1 MTDEPK
7 SESAEPSAE
16 SASADRQRRLEEVLA
31 AFLAG
36 GESQGEAA
44 RQPLLAEHPDLA
56 DELAA
61 FFQDHDRM
69 RQWAEPSWATAH
81 GGFSRR
87 PATPPLGTPSET
99 TLGARSLGQGAG
111 ESARGGSSH
120 SSSGA
125 LPCRFGDY
133 ELCEELGRGGMGVVY
148 KARQLSLRRTVAV
161 KMIHGRFA
169 AEPSAV
175 QRFRAEAEAAA
186 KLQHANIVQVYE
198 VGQYEGQ
205 PFFSMQYVEGQ
216 SLSQLLKQVSLSPKR
231 AARYVEQISRAVAHA
246 HEHGVLHRDLKPSNV
261 LIDARDQP
269 RVMDFGLAKQ
279 LESDAQITVSGQLLG
294 TPPYMSPEQAGAR
307 RSEIG
312 PASDVYS
319 LGVVLYELLTGQPP
333 FRGANAW
340 ETLRLVRESD
350 PRLPRTLNPQIPRDL
365 EMICLKCLE
374 KDPRDRYPSATALAE
389 DLERY
394 LDGDSISISSLS
406 LFERLART
414 LERGSLDVE
423 FRAWRRILHHFA
435 WIVFLAH
442 LVLFTLES
450 RWWEFPWT
458 VFAAVRSAE
467 YAAMGL
473 VLWLLRR
480 QWYPP
485 RGAPSRQL
493 LALWL
498 AFVAGSV
505 VLHVIS
511 PFEGG
516 KLYPQYAV
524 LASLG
529 FFMMGSSYW
538 GYCYLI
544 GTAFLALAMF
554 MAWLPWLAALAF
566 GCAWAVSLLAVARH
580 LGQLAEER

>member
-1 MTDEPK
+1 
-7 SESAEPSAE
+7 
-16 SASADRQRRLEEVLA
+16 
-31 AFLAG
+31 
-36 GESQGEAA
+36 
-44 RQPLLAEHPDLA
+44 
-56 DELAA
+56 
-61 FFQDHDRM
+61 
-69 RQWAEPSWATAH
+69 
-81 GGFSRR
+81 
-87 PATPPLGTPSET
+87 
-99 TLGARSLGQGAG
+99 
-111 ESARGGSSH
+111 
-120 SSSGA
+120 
-125 LPCRFGDY
+125 
-133 ELCEELGRGGMGVVY
+133 MGVVY

-175 QRFRAEAEAAA
+175 QRFHAEAEAAA

-205 PFFSMQYVEGQ
+205 PFFSMQYVEGP
-216 SLSQLLKQVSLSPKR
+216 SLAQLLKQVSLSPKR

-246 HEHGVLHRDLKPSNV
+246 HEHGVLHRDLKPSNI
-261 LIDARDQP
+261 LIDGRDQP

-333 FRGANAW
+333 FRGASAW

-350 PRLPRTLNPQIPRDL
+350 PRLPRTLNPQVPRDL

-435 WIVFLAH
+435 WIILLAH
-442 LVLFTLES
+442 LVLSVLES
-450 RWWEFPWT
+450 RWWVFPWT

-467 YAAMGL
+467 YTAMGL

-493 LALWL
+493 LVLWL
-498 AFVAGSV
+498 AFVAGSI

-511 PFEGG
+511 PFEGRN
-516 KLYPQYAV
+516 LYPQYAV

-529 FFMMGSSYW
+529 FFMMGSSSW

-544 GTAFLALAMF
+544 GTVFLALAMF
-554 MAWLPWLAALAF
+554 MAWLPGLAALAF
-566 GCAWAVSLLAVARH
+566 GCAWAASLLAVARH
-580 LGQLAEER
+580 LGELAEER